1 MQTWEIIVL
10 LLMAGG
16 VTYFFFP
23 GIKTML
29 KQSEEAE
36 KDWPAVLIPLG
47 LVVLFIMLLI
57 SLV

>member
-16 VTYFFFP
+16 VTHFFFP

>member
-16 VTYFFFP
+16 VAYFFFP
-23 GIKTML
+23 GVKAML

-47 LVVLFIMLLI
+47 LVVLFIILLI